1 MRGRWSL
8 PANRT
13 RRRLLSESLHDGVP
27 VRGAAIEDGKKEEIE
42 MPFESFAAHT
52 L

>member
-1 MRGRWSL
+1 MVPSGKSNAPPFAL
-8 PANRT
+8 GAAP
-13 RRRLLSESLHDGVP
+13 RRRT

-52 L
+52 LQC